1 MKALILDNEK
11 SIVEILSILLEE
23 EGFKT
28 KKAYSYK
35 DFLNLQNELFDIAF
49 VDLRLPD
56 ASGID
61 IISEIKKRNIDTQVI
76 MITAYASPNTAVE
89 ALKRGAIDYISKP
102 FDIKDIKRIIKN
114 VKDKLII
121 QTELTEE
128 NYEDI
133 LVGNSK
139 AINNI
144 KEIIKKVAPY
154 DINVLI
160 TGETGTGKEFA
171 AKAIHNF
178 SNRRD
183 KAFIAVNCAAIPS
196 DLLESELF
204 GYIRGAFTGADKD
217 KKGLI
222 EEAQGGTLFLDEI
235 GEMPLSLQAKLL
247 RFLEER
253 KIRPL
258 GSTKEIEVDVRII
271 SATNRNLKKEI
282 EKGKFREDLFYRLS
296 TIDIHM
302 PALRERKEDIPL
314 IISVLLKELNNKYGK
329 NIKRI
334 SQDFIE
340 YIRTLE
346 LKGNIRELRNIIE
359 KSVILSEGDE
369 LKIFEYKYPKNLNSV
384 FIDNSHQDFYIK
396 SFPEEGI
403 NIKDVLDNI
412 EKAIIRYVYEK
423 EKNKTSSAKLLGL
436 TFREF
441 RYRYDKYFK

>member
-340 YIRTLE
+340 YIKTLE

>member
-1 MKALILDNEK
+1 
-11 SIVEILSILLEE
+11 
-23 EGFKT
+23 

-35 DFLNLQNELFDIAF
+35 DFLNLDNEIFDIAF
-49 VDLRLPD
+49 IDLRLPD
-56 ASGID
+56 ASGIE
-61 IISEIKKRNIDTQVI
+61 IISEIKKKNIDTQII
-76 MITAYASPNTAVE
+76 MITAFASPDTAVE

-114 VKDKLII
+114 VKDKLTI
-121 QTELTEE
+121 QVGLNKETS
-128 NYEDI
+128 EDI

-139 AINNI
+139 IINQI
-144 KEIIKKVAPY
+144 RETIKKVAPY

-171 AKAIHNF
+171 ARAIHNY
-178 SNRRD
+178 SNRKD
-183 KAFIAVNCAAIPS
+183 KPFIAVNCAAIPS

-204 GYIRGAFTGADKD
+204 GYVKGAFTGADRD

-222 EEAQGGTLFLDEI
+222 EEAEGGTLFLDEI

-282 EKGKFREDLFYRLS
+282 DKGKFREDLFYRLS

-302 PALRERKEDIPL
+302 PALRERKEDIPI
-314 IISVLLKELNNKYGK
+314 IISVLLKKLNHKYGK
-329 NIKRI
+329 NIKKI

-340 YIRTLE
+340 YIKTLE
-346 LKGNIRELRNIIE
+346 LKGNIRELKNIIE
-359 KSVILSEGDE
+359 KSVILSDGDE
-369 LKIFEYKYPKNLNSV
+369 LKLFEYKYPKNLNSI

-423 EKNKTSSAKLLGL
+423 EKNKTSSAELLGL